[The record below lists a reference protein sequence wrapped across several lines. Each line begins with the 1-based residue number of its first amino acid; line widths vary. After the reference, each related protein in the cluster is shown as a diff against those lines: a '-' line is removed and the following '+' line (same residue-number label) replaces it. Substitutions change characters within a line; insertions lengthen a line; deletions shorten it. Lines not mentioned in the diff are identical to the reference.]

1 MTKTHREKD
10 IFVKASLMR
19 CRVFLLP
26 LSEKALSPGVF
37 CFFLFKRRHV
47 TFFLTAF
54 SPPPPRMLRVK
65 SYSVFLPDLLKLQMF
80 EEKKL

>member
-1 MTKTHREKD
+1 MFRAHYKTNKQKKTHEQLLLEEHKNKYDQDTERKKPVKD

-37 CFFLFKRRHV
+37 CFFF
-47 TFFLTAF
+47 
-54 SPPPPRMLRVK
+54 
-65 SYSVFLPDLLKLQMF
+65 YLKEGM
-80 EEKKL
+80 